1 MATSTDSTRT
11 TMAAVARSC
20 RWMTTLD
27 CLRDPQPHRVQR
39 LARTHV
45 FQKKRKSSVF
55 KTLNSRQKKRA
66 LGRSSFEEGFVKSKR
81 RKSGGKNDDDDDDDE
96 PAFVHVRGPGV
107 RVLRTNGLVGTRVE
121 KTTRRR

>member
-1 MATSTDSTRT
+1 TVCATRSLIASKDSR
-11 TMAAVARSC
+11 AHLSFRRRES
-20 RWMTTLD
+20 
-27 CLRDPQPHRVQR
+27 P
-39 LARTHV
+39 
-45 FQKKRKSSVF
+45 F

-121 KTTRRR
+121 KTTRRRRR